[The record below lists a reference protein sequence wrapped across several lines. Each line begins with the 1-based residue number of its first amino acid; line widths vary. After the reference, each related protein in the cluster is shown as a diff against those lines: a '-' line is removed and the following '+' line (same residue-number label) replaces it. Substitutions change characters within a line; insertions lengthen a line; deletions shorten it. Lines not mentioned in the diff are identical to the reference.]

1 MNHAINP
8 HNRIVEIVN
17 LVSCSQRSHRLAVSE
32 SLLTHRVG
40 FLMFLHDDVGVV
52 FHALLKSPSK
62 VHDNGK
68 GEKDEKGELPA
79 LQ

>member
-1 MNHAINP
+1 MTPGTDSDNP
-8 HNRIVEIVN
+8 AVKRRK
-17 LVSCSQRSHRLAVSE
+17 LVLCSHRSHRLAVSE
-32 SLLTHRVG
+32 GFLAHCVG
-40 FLMFLHDDVGVV
+40 FLMFLHDDVGVI
-52 FHALLKSPSK
+52 FHALLKPPSK